1 MYIGGGYGADSPFG
15 DNGVI
20 NRINKSTHKLF
31 VQPLPFNSYSF
42 TTSYGSKGK
51 WFFEFNVDGEGHA
64 TSLKALDNNYSDI
77 GNVALSGNKLTIQDS
92 SLSSAMG
99 FSSDTISLHNII
111 NKIGTDFARKS
122 EIPADELPAIASGDA
137 GKVLAVN
144 TGETGVEWVT
154 PSSGGTQY
162 YAGTGVMLDSS
173 TNTFSIDESWLTAF
187 VQNIIGGGGEY
198 DITSW
203 SLYEY
208 DVQQSSYGRLIVS
221 DTNRHGPYNWVDNHP
236 QYELE
241 IATAETPLFDP
252 TLTYALHVS
261 IPNGGFD
268 VIGTLTPVTESGQ
281 ITSYTFTPAQQDT
294 GMIQV
299 DSIYPQYG
307 EGVDPYSAIW
317 TFTIV
322 AISPGPGPGGAPS
335 LSELHIASLDGQ
347 TSYIDTYPACAPYS
361 DTGSVAYYTFN
372 TSYNNALSDQSQYEI
387 SFTMSDGSYGGFTG
401 TLTWD
406 STNNWFEVSGYSD
419 PIDPGSFHIYD
430 YTQSQSEY
438 GIELGYVY
446 NSGPSYSSI
455 DLSLATTAQDAVP
468 IDHDATYAITMP
480 SMTDFT
486 IYNNST
492 NTEVGWA
499 YASGGDPRVV
509 DGTYFE
515 CGSADGYMTIYARSG
530 CAGNVY
536 RIEYEDAGQSTTGI
550 VYVSVNN

>member
-1 MYIGGGYGADSPFG
+1 MNYCSVGMTVNQTSSSAPKLANLTSIHSISFYVNKTTGEITNIQSRYNTSSQSSYPVLTAGMLSTGLTTDANYNLKINTNVVALKSDIPDVSTLATKTELTNGLAAKQNTLTPGTGISIENDVISATGGGG
-15 DNGVI
+15 
-20 NRINKSTHKLF
+20 
-31 VQPLPFNSYSF
+31 
-42 TTSYGSKGK
+42 TT
-51 WFFEFNVDGEGHA
+51 
-64 TSLKALDNNYSDI
+64 
-77 GNVALSGNKLTIQDS
+77 
-92 SLSSAMG
+92 
-99 FSSDTISLHNII
+99 
-111 NKIGTDFARKS
+111 
-122 EIPADELPAIASGDA
+122 
-137 GKVLAVN
+137 
-144 TGETGVEWVT
+144 
-154 PSSGGTQY
+154 Y
-162 YAGTGVMLDSS
+162 YAGTGVVLDSS
-173 TNTFSIDESWLTAF
+173 TNTFSIDESWLTTF
-187 VQNIIGGGGEY
+187 VQNIIGGGGEH

-221 DTNRHGPYNWVDNHP
+221 DTNRHSPYNWVDNHP

-252 TLTYALHVS
+252 TLTYALQVS

-268 VIGTLTPVTESGQ
+268 VIGTLAPVTESGQ
-281 ITSYTFTPAQQDT
+281 ITSYTFTPAQQDS

-307 EGVDPYSAIW
+307 EGVDPYSSIW

-322 AISPGPGPGGAPS
+322 AISPGPGPGGAPTLDDFS
-335 LSELHIASLDGQ
+335 IMSLDGQ
-347 TSYIDTYPACAPYS
+347 TEYIHVSPSATPMS
-361 DTGSVAYYTFN
+361 DTGSVATYSFN
-372 TSYNNALSDQSQYEI
+372 AIYSNALSDQGTYDI
-387 SFTMSDGSYGGFTG
+387 RIIMSGGTQAGFNG

-406 STNNWFEVSGYSD
+406 STNNWFEVSGYSG
-419 PIDPGSFHIYD
+419 PIEPGSFHIYD

-438 GIELGYVY
+438 GIELGWTYG
-446 NSGPSYSSI
+446 SPSPSYSSI

-486 IYNNST
+486 IYNNTT
-492 NTEVGWA
+492 NTAVGWA